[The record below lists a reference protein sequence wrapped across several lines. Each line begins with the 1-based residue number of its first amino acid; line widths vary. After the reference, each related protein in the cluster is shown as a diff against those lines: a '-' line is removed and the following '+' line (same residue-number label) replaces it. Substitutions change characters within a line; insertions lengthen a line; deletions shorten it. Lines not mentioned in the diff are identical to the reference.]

1 MLGENDE
8 LTRGGGGYPSHLARL
23 AIPTAPII
31 PFLFYPFSWG
41 ELNYLLL
48 SVDQRPSR
56 VERQNKS
63 STFTCLSPTYPFQL
77 SYYPVLILPAFLG
90 TDNVDL
96 SEVLLLIGSTYC
108 LSPVL
113 LFRYTQTK

>member
-41 ELNYLLL
+41 ELIYLLL
-48 SVDQRPSR
+48 SVGQRPSR

-63 STFTCLSPTYPFQL
+63 STFTCLSPTNPSSSLNTQYL
-77 SYYPVLILPAFLG
+77 SYQHFSV
-90 TDNVDL
+90 
-96 SEVLLLIGSTYC
+96 
-108 LSPVL
+108 
-113 LFRYTQTK
+113 QTT